1 MARRVGPLTAETV
14 QGEGAKFTAPL
25 LLVHGLWSDARI
37 WRRFVGFLSHRGWTC
52 IAVNLRGRDGSPPV
66 ASVAEH
72 LDDLKQVMAA
82 LEAPPVVVGHDL
94 GGLLALHLSGARA
107 VVALAP
113 LVPLPLAP
121 TPAPALRR
129 AGNVLSRWRGQPLT
143 PPRGS
148 WRDDYVAQPSAREP
162 SIVVRELMAKPW
174 MPAALPAD
182 VPGLVL
188 GRERDRI
195 VDPELAAKLA
205 VAAGAEFQLCAGDS
219 HAMMTDAGW
228 EERVSIVHRWLIRT
242 LGAPLLALYEEAM
255 NPED

>member
-52 IAVNLRGRDGSPPV
+52 TAVNLRGRDGSPPV
-66 ASVAEH
+66 SSGEQH
-72 LDDLKQVMAA
+72 LDDLRQVVAA
-82 LEAPPVVVGHDL
+82 LAVPPVVVGHDL

-113 LVPLPLAP
+113 LVPLPLARI
-121 TPAPALRR
+121 PAPALQR
-129 AGNVLSRWRGQPLT
+129 AGSVLSRWRGQPLT
-143 PPRGS
+143 APRGA
-148 WRDDYVAQPSAREP
+148 WRGEYVGEPSAREP
-162 SIVVRELMAKPW
+162 AVVVRDLMAKPW
-174 MPAALPAD
+174 MPPALPAD

-188 GRERDRI
+188 GGERDRV
-195 VDPELAAKLA
+195 VDSESAGRLAGA
-205 VAAGAEFQLCAGDS
+205 VGAEFQLCAAAG
-219 HAMMTDAGW
+219 HAMLTDTGW
-228 EERVSIVHRWLIRT
+228 EERVSTVHRWLIRT

-255 NPED
+255 NPEE